1 MSLQQDKLT
10 PAMKQYDSFKKK
22 YPECILF
29 FRMGDFYETFYK
41 DAQICSQ
48 VCGLTLTSRNKGDNP
63 VPLAGVPFHAVD
75 GYLKKMIKAGYK
87 VAVCEQIENPKLA
100 QGVVKRDV
108 IRIITPGT
116 LTDDMLLEE
125 KQDNFL
131 CAVSFNAKNAA
142 ISWVDVSTGHFFAR
156 VVGEQAVVDEILRI
170 SPAECILPE
179 TRGELFGAEVKKLA
193 AQIEQTAKTAV
204 TIRPAWY
211 FEPYDSYKRLI
222 EQFGTK
228 TLEGFG
234 IKDDSSVISPAGAI
248 IEYLKETQK
257 TALGHISSLK
267 LVEQKKFLQIDQTTL
282 RSLEVLSTI
291 RGGSVKDSLVESIDK
306 TLTGMGG
313 RMFRYWMCMPLCD
326 VGAIELRQDAVEEFI
341 EKKAELEKIRGILKN
356 FADLERIVARI
367 STLRATPRDLLA
379 LCQSLKKAEPLK
391 QWLGGLSADIL
402 VKLTQRCDC
411 LPELAEVLEK
421 AVEPDCPNHLRDGGV
436 IKAGFNSELDELRS
450 ISKDARAWLAQY
462 QQKEIQRTG
471 ITNLKVGFNQ
481 VFGYY
486 IEITNSYADRVPADY
501 VRKQTIKNAERY
513 ITDELKKYEEKILTA
528 GEKSLELEQRLFEQ
542 LRAQCASY
550 IDRIQHLAETVATCD
565 CLCAFAHLA
574 DLRSYTRPK
583 ITSGGELVIRDGK
596 HPVLAEI
603 LGSEFVPNDVE
614 LGSTLLTTGG
624 GDVMI
629 ITGPN
634 MSGKSTYIR
643 QTALLVL
650 MAQTG
655 SFIPAKQATIGLVDR
670 IFTRVGA
677 SDEIVRGQSTFM
689 VEMTETANII
699 NNATGKSLV
708 ILDEVGR
715 GTSTYDGLS
724 LAWAITEHI
733 ANKIKCK
740 TLFAT
745 HYHELTALAEL
756 LVNVKN
762 YNVAVRE
769 WMDEVVFL
777 HKIVPGGTDKSYGIH
792 VAKLAGIPKSVLER
806 SKEILAELENTF
818 QKETSGDKLTKQRTK
833 QPAQQL
839 FDQKEKDV
847 LEKLKGLDVNNL
859 TPIQAINLL
868 NEIKD
873 FLKKQ

>member
-1 MSLQQDKLT
+1 MAIQQDKLT
-10 PAMKQYDSFKKK
+10 PAMKQYDTFKKK
-22 YPECILF
+22 YPDCILF

-48 VCGLTLTSRNKGDNP
+48 VCGLTLTSRSKGENP

-131 CAVSFNAKNAA
+131 CAVSLNSKSAA
-142 ISWVDVSTGHFFAR
+142 LSWVDISTGHFFAR
-156 VVGEQAVVDEILRI
+156 IVPENAIVDEILRI
-170 SPAECILPE
+170 SPAECILPDA
-179 TRGELFGAEVKKLA
+179 RGELFSEETKKLA
-193 AQIEQTAKTAV
+193 AQVEQSGNTVITF
-204 TIRPAWY
+204 RPTWY
-211 FEPYDSYKRLI
+211 FEPYDSYKRLN
-222 EQFGTK
+222 EHFGTR

-234 IKDDSSVISPAGAI
+234 IEDSSPVISSAGAI

-257 TALGHISSLK
+257 TALGHISGIK

-282 RSLEVLSTI
+282 RSLEVLSSI
-291 RGGSVKDSLVESIDK
+291 RGGGARGSLIESIDR

-313 RMFRYWMCMPLCD
+313 RMIRYWICMPLAD
-326 VGAIELRQDAVEEFI
+326 LGSIELRQDAVEELI
-341 EKKAELEKIRGILKN
+341 EKKNVLEQVRGILKN
-356 FADLERIVARI
+356 FADLERIVARV
-367 STLRATPRDLLA
+367 STQRAGPRDLLA
-379 LCQSLKKAEPLK
+379 LAQSLKKAEPLK
-391 QWLGGLSADIL
+391 KLLEGLAADKFVSL
-402 VKLTQRCDC
+402 VKNCDTMQ
-411 LPELAEVLEK
+411 ELADLLES
-421 AVEPDCPNHLRDGGV
+421 AVEASCPSHLRDGGV
-436 IKAGFNSELDELRS
+436 IKAGFNSELDELRN
-450 ISKDARAWLAQY
+450 ISKDVRTWLAGY
-462 QQKEIQRTG
+462 QQREIERTG
-471 ITNLKVGFNQ
+471 ITNLKVGFNN

-486 IEITNSYADRVPADY
+486 IEITNSNTDKAPADY

-513 ITDELKKYEEKILTA
+513 ITDDLKKYEEKILTA
-528 GEKSLELEQRLFEQ
+528 GEKSLELEQKIFEQ
-542 LRAQCASY
+542 LRVQCCGF
-550 IDRIQHLAETVATCD
+550 IQKIMALAEIVAMID
-565 CLCAFAHLA
+565 CLSAFAHLA
-574 DLRSYTRPK
+574 MAGNFTRPK
-583 ITSGGELVIRDGK
+583 LTNGKELIINDGR
-596 HPVLAEI
+596 HPVLNQI
-603 LGSEFVPNDVE
+603 LGNEFVPNDIE
-614 LGSTLLTTGG
+614 LGNGS

-650 MAQTG
+650 LAQTG

-689 VEMTETANII
+689 VEMTETANIV
-699 NNATGKSLV
+699 NNASEKSLV

-733 ANKIKCK
+733 ANVIKCR

-762 YNVAVRE
+762 CNVAVRE

-792 VAKLAGIPKSVLER
+792 VAKLAGIPKTILER

-818 QKETSGDKLTKQRTK
+818 QKEASSDKLTKQRTK
-833 QPAQQL
+833 EPDAALL

-847 LEKLKGLDVNNL
+847 LEKLKALEVNNL
-859 TPIQAINLL
+859 TPIQAINML